1 MNSNLKSYPV
11 YLLRLRSILKKIYLK
26 LIFFRYVV
34 DDYKHLI
41 YPGKNKAEAVLL
53 ANITREYHRIEKGLG
68 HKDFR
73 FGFGQRAL
81 QELLRYLKKYFE
93 IDLDNNN
100 ARIQTALSVLHQ
112 YIEKHKECNLDLSN
126 VKEILK
132 RYGFYEKQ
140 NISNRELG
148 GVTSFSSEE
157 ILQMRNG
164 NFLDLSRSRHS
175 VRFFSNLDVSVDVVL
190 DAISIAQN
198 SPSVCNRQGWKV
210 RLIKSNE
217 KLDLFRRVHNGF
229 PNSKQNLNCLL
240 VITFRK
246 DFFSYP
252 VERNQGYTDAGL
264 FSMSLLYSL
273 THKGLAT
280 CALNANLTRG
290 NEKLVRK
297 SFNINQNEGL
307 VMFIAVG
314 HYDTIFTS
322 PKSYKDECKD
332 VVDIML

>member
-1 MNSNLKSYPV
+1 M
-11 YLLRLRSILKKIYLK
+11 LRLRSILKKIYLK

-41 YPGKNKAEAVLL
+41 YPSKNKAEAILL

-126 VKEILK
+126 VKGILE

-148 GVTSFSSEE
+148 GVASFSSEE

-164 NFLDLSRSRHS
+164 NFLDLSSSRHS

-217 KLDLFRRVHNGF
+217 KLGLFRRVHNGF
-229 PNSKQNLNCLL
+229 ANSSKQNLNCLL

-297 SFNINQNEGL
+297 SFDINRNEGL

-322 PKSYKDECKD
+322 PKSYKDEFKD